1 MYIKQ
6 WNHIKIKTENEA
18 HDLCAEEIHNI
29 ALSRNDDKRFQFD
42 RTTSNPYCYKCYNN
56 MQNGVA
62 RISNEN
68 NENKKKTDKTQHKSK
83 YLYNLDHP

>member
-1 MYIKQ
+1 
-6 WNHIKIKTENEA
+6 
-18 HDLCAEEIHNI
+18 
-29 ALSRNDDKRFQFD
+29 
-42 RTTSNPYCYKCYNN
+42 
-56 MQNGVA
+56 MQNRVA

>member
-42 RTTSNPYCYKCYNN
+42 RTTSYPYCYEWYNS
-56 MQNGVA
+56 MQNRVA

-68 NENKKKTDKTQHKSK
+68 NESKKKTDENKTQHKLK
-83 YLYNLDHP
+83 